1 VWVWVCVRPRFSSEF
16 YVANSLDGTV
26 LVLEELHRAYHH
38 YLKVVP
44 TLYEL
49 PGSWGKNV
57 LVTYQMLSEVRQTAY
72 RPSGS
77 VLCGVG

>member
-1 VWVWVCVRPRFSSEF
+1 VRPRFSSEF